1 MISIIVVRHRK
12 YVFYTPTNTFHS
24 YIRKFA
30 FFTNKLCNVKLPP
43 YNTHIFGG
51 VTINDIF
58 IIYYPIYVSKVF
70 IQGIFTLYVVI
81 LQQKKK
87 KKTQIDISLIFILS
101 FMTYMKFNIHTIYI
115 HMTWIECNIIKIC
128 EKYYKWSTSLICF
141 ACFGCVWICIS
152 LAFLESFIILNI
164 SHKNSLWKEIILIHL
179 FGLSHATKLKWFP
192 YIDA

>member
-1 MISIIVVRHRK
+1 MQRKAPSLQYTYIWRCNNKWYLYYLLSYLRFKSIHSRH
-12 YVFYTPTNTFHS
+12 FHTVC
-24 YIRKFA
+24 R
-30 FFTNKLCNVKLPP
+30 
-43 YNTHIFGG
+43 HI
-51 VTINDIF
+51 TT
-58 IIYYPIYVSKVF
+58 KEE
-70 IQGIFTLYVVI
+70 
-81 LQQKKK
+81 

>member
-58 IIYYPIYVSKVF
+58 IIYYPIYVLKVF

-87 KKTQIDISLIFILS
+87 KNTNRHIFNLYTIIYDI
-101 FMTYMKFNIHTIYI
+101 H
-115 HMTWIECNIIKIC
+115 
-128 EKYYKWSTSLICF
+128 
-141 ACFGCVWICIS
+141 
-152 LAFLESFIILNI
+152 
-164 SHKNSLWKEIILIHL
+164 EI
-179 FGLSHATKLKWFP
+179 
-192 YIDA
+192 